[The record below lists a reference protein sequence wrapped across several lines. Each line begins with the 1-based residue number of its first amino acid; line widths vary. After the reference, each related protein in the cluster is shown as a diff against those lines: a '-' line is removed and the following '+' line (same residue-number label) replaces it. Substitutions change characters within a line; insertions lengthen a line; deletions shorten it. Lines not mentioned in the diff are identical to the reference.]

1 MWYKKIVVGAEDR
14 KIYEETEEYI
24 KANVGRQKIAEGT
37 FHEILRKEKQKRAD
51 HNSDRIKTMRQNLNA
66 VGLDPKVRD
75 ALNKVIPDVENL
87 DKPDPVE
94 ISMSDE
100 DLSSELETRASKRHK
115 TAHPVAFPR
124 ELVNLPEFKSFEDT
138 NKENEGLVVFARSP
152 PSYTRASRILDFYE
166 FKAGDFSSV
175 VMKFNDDSVTRIH
188 NDFVIGIA
196 EQLMSELETMY
207 RSGDRMPE
215 GSNKKRKAMVRKGK
229 PKKRARKRNA

>member
-1 MWYKKIVVGAEDR
+1 MR
-14 KIYEETEEYI
+14 K
-24 KANVGRQKIAEGT
+24 
-37 FHEILRKEKQKRAD
+37 
-51 HNSDRIKTMRQNLNA
+51 NLNA

-115 TAHPVAFPR
+115 KAYPVAFPR

-138 NKENEGLVVFARSP
+138 NKENEGLAVFARTP
-152 PSYTRASRILDFYE
+152 PSYTSASRILDFYE
-166 FKAGDFSSV
+166 FKAGNFSSV

-188 NDFVIGIA
+188 GDIVIGIK
-196 EQLMSELETMY
+196 EEDWGGLENMY
-207 RSGDRMPE
+207 RSGE
-215 GSNKKRKAMVRKGK
+215 KVKKGSNKRKATVSTVRKRKA
-229 PKKRARKRNA
+229 KKRTRKRNA